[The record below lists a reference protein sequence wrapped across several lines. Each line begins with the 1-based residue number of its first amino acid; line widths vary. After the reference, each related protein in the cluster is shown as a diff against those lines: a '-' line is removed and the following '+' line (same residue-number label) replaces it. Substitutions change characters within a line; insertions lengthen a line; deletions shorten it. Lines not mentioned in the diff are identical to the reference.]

1 MKQAQSSY
9 IGYFWAP
16 DEEEQKLR
24 DELSNYP
31 TSEMVKFTQHKM
43 KPPTYIKTNDFT
55 WAFQEIINTY
65 GIPEYKEVNP
75 SIFAIVSF
83 PFLFGVM
90 FGDIGHG
97 TLMFFF
103 GCTLILLN
111 PYMKGTSMEMG
122 S

>member
-1 MKQAQSSY
+1 MEVYKWFVAKEKTLYQQLNGMKQAQSSY

-55 WAFQEIINTY
+55 WAF
-65 GIPEYKEVNP
+65 
-75 SIFAIVSF
+75 
-83 PFLFGVM
+83 
-90 FGDIGHG
+90 
-97 TLMFFF
+97 
-103 GCTLILLN
+103 
-111 PYMKGTSMEMG
+111 
-122 S
+122 